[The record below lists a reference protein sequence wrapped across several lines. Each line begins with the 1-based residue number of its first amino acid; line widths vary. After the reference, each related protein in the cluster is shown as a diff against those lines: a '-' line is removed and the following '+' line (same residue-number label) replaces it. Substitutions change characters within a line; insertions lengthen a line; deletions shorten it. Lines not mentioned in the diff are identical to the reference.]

1 MAMVILGGEEE
12 NLGVRKVQFPGEI
25 AEMVGP
31 SGRLKVAEMVHMK
44 NASFT

>member
-12 NLGVRKVQFPGEI
+12 NLGVRKVPFPGEI

-31 SGRLKVAEMVHMK
+31 SRLKVAEMVHMK
-44 NASFT
+44 NARFT